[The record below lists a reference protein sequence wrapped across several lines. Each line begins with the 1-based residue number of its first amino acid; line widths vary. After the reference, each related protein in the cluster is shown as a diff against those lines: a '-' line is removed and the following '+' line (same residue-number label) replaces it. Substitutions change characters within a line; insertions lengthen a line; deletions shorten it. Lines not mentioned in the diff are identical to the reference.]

1 MRISAE
7 WLGEFVALPPLEKL
21 EETLLM
27 AGLGIEARDGEK
39 FELEVTSNRG
49 DWLCATGIAREIAAM
64 TEARFR
70 APRADVEE
78 SGASIFGR
86 VQVEVE
92 NFADCPRYTA
102 RLVEGVRICESPG
115 WMQRRLL
122 DCGVRPINC
131 VVDVSN
137 YVMLEVGQPLH
148 AFDFDKIS
156 GGKIE
161 VRRARAGEKL
171 VTLDETERQLS
182 PEILAICD
190 QKGPIA
196 IAGLMGGQNSE
207 VSDSTQNVLLESAHF
222 APLRA
227 RRNAHLL
234 GFATEASKRFERW
247 VDPNACGRA
256 VDRAAQLLS
265 EIAGGKIA
273 SDTLDM
279 YPSPVP
285 DAIVMLRPARC
296 NAVLGLK
303 IPLETQ
309 KNLLTRLG
317 FKVSDADGGVRVIV
331 PTHRRDIEREIDL
344 IEEIARL
351 YGYGRVPTTLH
362 GGTNTS
368 AGRPLASRLEDRAR
382 SAGLRCGLTELSSYS
397 LSNAQNHARAGVSS
411 VGAVTL
417 RNPLSE
423 DYTLL
428 RTSLVP
434 SLLDTLK
441 RNRGRRLRGFEL
453 GRVYFTT
460 VEGELANEKR
470 MLGIALSDAPP
481 APGWQKNAESVDFF
495 ALKAIVENVL
505 REFGAPHPVLSPSN
519 APSFHPGRCA
529 ALSLNGEELGI
540 LGEIHPRVAGEFE
553 LSHRAYVAQIDFDAL
568 VRHISLVRQY
578 APFSKFP
585 AISRDLALVCPRGL
599 AASSIVD
606 AAWRA
611 GGSLLESA
619 RIFDVYQ
626 GANVADN
633 EKSVAL
639 SLRFRASDR
648 TLAESEIETVLAGVL
663 REQARLGAVLRA

>member
-27 AGLGIEARDGEK
+27 AGLGIESREGERL
-39 FELEVTSNRG
+39 ELEVTSNRG

-64 TEARFR
+64 NEARFR
-70 APRADVEE
+70 APFPDVEE
-78 SGASIFGR
+78 SGPSLVGR
-86 VQVEVE
+86 ALVDVESS
-92 NFADCPRYTA
+92 ADCPRYVA
-102 RLVEGVRICESPG
+102 RLVEGVQIGESPD
-115 WMQRRLL
+115 WMQKRLL
-122 DCGVRPINC
+122 DCGVRPINN
-131 VVDVSN
+131 VVDVTN
-137 YVMLEVGQPLH
+137 YVMLEWGQPLH
-148 AFDFDKIS
+148 AFDFDKIA
-156 GGKIE
+156 GKMT
-161 VRRARAGEKL
+161 VRRARDSEKL
-171 VTLDETERQLS
+171 VTLDGVERELS

-190 QKGPIA
+190 ESGPIA
-196 IAGLMGGQNSE
+196 VAGLMGGENSE
-207 VSDSTQNVLLESAHF
+207 VSDATHNVLLESAHF
-222 APLRA
+222 APLRV

-234 GFATEASKRFERW
+234 GLASEASKRFERW
-247 VDPNACGRA
+247 VDPNGCKRSI
-256 VDRAAQLLS
+256 DRAAQLLLQ
-265 EIAGGKIA
+265 IAGGKVA
-273 SDTLDM
+273 ADVLDI
-279 YPSPVP
+279 YPSHIP
-285 DAIVMLRPARC
+285 DAIVTLRPARC

-309 KNLLTRLG
+309 KNLLVRLG
-317 FKVSDADGGVRVIV
+317 FKVSESENGLRVIV

-351 YGYGRVPTTLH
+351 YGYDRVPTTLH
-362 GGTNTS
+362 AGTNTS

-397 LSNAQNHARAGVSS
+397 LSNAESHARAGVSS
-411 VGAVTL
+411 QGAVTL

-434 SLLDTLK
+434 SLLDALR

-453 GRVYFTT
+453 GRVYFTKN
-460 VEGELANEKR
+460 EGELADEKR
-470 MLGIALSDAPP
+470 MLGIALCDAPP
-481 APGWQKNAESVDFF
+481 APHWQQSGELIDFF

-505 REFGAPHPVLSPSN
+505 REFGAPAPVLSRAS

-540 LGEIHPRVAGEFE
+540 LGEIHPRVAESFE

-578 APFSKFP
+578 TPFSKFP
-585 AISRDLALVCPRGL
+585 SIERDIALLCPRGV
-599 AASSIVD
+599 AASALVD

-611 GGSLLESA
+611 GGNLLESA

-626 GANVADN
+626 GENVSA
-633 EKSVAL
+633 EQKSVAL
-639 SLRFRASDR
+639 ALRFRALDR
-648 TLAESEIETVLAGVL
+648 TLSESEVEGAIAGIL
-663 REQARLGAVLRA
+663 ENEARLGAVLRA